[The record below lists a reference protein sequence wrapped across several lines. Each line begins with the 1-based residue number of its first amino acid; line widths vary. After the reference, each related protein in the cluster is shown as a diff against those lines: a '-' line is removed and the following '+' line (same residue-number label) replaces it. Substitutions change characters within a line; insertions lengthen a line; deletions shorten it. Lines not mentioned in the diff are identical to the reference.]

1 MREKLSLAEIDE
13 LAGIACHA
21 ISFDFYIFRKAY
33 GSYYAT
39 WATAI
44 LLFVFLPFLIFSA
57 FPSGYSQYVFLA
69 LYTTILIFAMKIT
82 AVVFSNAREMIDLRS
97 ILEGK
102 KSYRSKGRLISYL
115 PSILFVITIIVLS
128 FEGFKNIL
136 AILIFYGFLILMSY
150 YLLQNLKSTF
160 EQVPLEG
167 IVSVSSY
174 IFSIILSIAAILLFN
189 SQMAFSLA
197 WLPAIIGWY
206 FSAAYAILKSKK
218 HLEGINVQT

>member
-1 MREKLSLAEIDE
+1 MREKLSLTDIDE
-13 LAGIACHA
+13 LSGMARHA
-21 ISFDFYIFRKAY
+21 ISFDFYVFRKAY

-39 WATAI
+39 WVTAI
-44 LLFVFLPFLIFSA
+44 LLFVFLPFLIFSE
-57 FPSGYSQYVFLA
+57 FPSDYSQYVFLV
-69 LYTTILIFAMKIT
+69 LYTTILIFAFRTTTI
-82 AVVFSNAREMIDLRS
+82 VFSNAREMIGLRS

-102 KSYRSKGRLISYL
+102 KSYPSKGRLISYL
-115 PSILFVITIIVLS
+115 PSILFVIIIIVLS
-128 FEGFKNIL
+128 FEGLKNIL

-206 FSAAYAILKSKK
+206 FSAVYAILKSKK